1 METIS
6 HELWMKRCIE
16 LAKMGLGKVQ
26 PNPMVGAVIVYHNQ
40 IIGEGF
46 HQRYGEAH
54 AEINAINSV
63 KDPSLLK
70 KSTIYVSLEPC
81 SHFGKTPPCAD
92 KLIELGFPKVVVGCS
107 DPHDKVNGKGISKL
121 QNAGIEVVTNV
132 LHDECQELNK
142 RFFTFHQ
149 KKRPYIILKWAQ
161 TLDGFIDKER
171 NDNEPH
177 INWITDEKTR
187 MLVHRWRSEEQA
199 ILTGTNTILL
209 DDPQLTV
216 REWQGK
222 NPLRLVIDEK
232 LVIPE
237 TAKVFDKASST
248 LIFNAIKSELK
259 GNLEFVKIDFTENVF
274 SQILLLLY
282 KRNILSLIVEGGRET
297 LQSFIDAGLWDEA
310 RVFSGNCFFFSGTRA
325 PEIKG
330 KLILSERI
338 GEDNLSFIVN
348 P

>member
-1 METIS
+1 MN
-6 HELWMKRCIE
+6 RCIQ
-16 LAKMGLGKVQ
+16 LALNGMGNVA
-26 PNPMVGAVIVYHNQ
+26 PNPMVGCVIVHNKL
-40 IIGEGF
+40 IIGEGYHAVF
-46 HQRYGEAH
+46 GGHH
-54 AEINAINSV
+54 AEVVAINSV
-63 KDPSLLK
+63 KNENLLRE
-70 KSTIYVSLEPC
+70 STLFVNLEPC
-81 SHFGKTPPCAD
+81 SHYGKTPPCAD
-92 KLIELGFPKVVVGCS
+92 MIISKGIPRVVIGTTDPYELVG
-107 DPHDKVNGKGISKL
+107 GKGIEKMK
-121 QNAGIEVVTNV
+121 QAGINITVGV
-132 LHDECQELNK
+132 LADECRELNK